1 MLHGGRGVQTRRMT
15 RVHTFQSVEQML
27 ARRALPRSTAAA
39 GRPSPRSTTKP
50 AGGGAQQQIIGQGA
64 SEPVEGGG
72 EAARP
77 GRFWPVPPTPSTSAS
92 SGSAGASASPGTVT
106 GEAAPDAA
114 RHSSLIDMDA
124 EGRGT
129 KGRKV
134 KGKMGDE
141 VFTRQG
147 WTRAGNGFL
156 AGRPF
161 LLKCKG
167 LVDRSPKLRRQVD
180 RSHQSASDGRP
191 FSPN

>member
-134 KGKMGDE
+134 KGRWETRCLLVRGKGRFRYAPRDE
-141 VFTRQG
+141 KVISESATDKVRSS
-147 WTRAGNGFL
+147 REKA
-156 AGRPF
+156 A
-161 LLKCKG
+161 
-167 LVDRSPKLRRQVD
+167 LVTEVA
-180 RSHQSASDGRP
+180 QSGGQQCCV
-191 FSPN
+191 

>member
-1 MLHGGRGVQTRRMT
+1 MSQDELWAGALFQRGHRGKRIMLHGGRGVQTRRMT

-106 GEAAPDAA
+106 GEAAPDTAP
-114 RHSSLIDMDA
+114 HSSLIDMDA

-147 WTRAGNGFL
+147 RYLVHVWRGSGFFSCTTLDPTR
-156 AGRPF
+156 
-161 LLKCKG
+161 
-167 LVDRSPKLRRQVD
+167 
-180 RSHQSASDGRP
+180 
-191 FSPN
+191 

>member
-106 GEAAPDAA
+106 GEAAPDTAP
-114 RHSSLIDMDA
+114 HSSLIDMDA

-134 KGKMGDE
+134 KGRWETRCLLVRPCVHLGK
-141 VFTRQG
+141 VFTR
-147 WTRAGNGFL
+147 RIHIKIGFYK
-156 AGRPF
+156 PQIKHIHSYN
-161 LLKCKG
+161 LKCG
-167 LVDRSPKLRRQVD
+167 RAVALLRR
-180 RSHQSASDGRP
+180 RQSR
-191 FSPN
+191 

>member
-141 VFTRQG
+141 VFTRQHPSQQALSYPCCPCSPCS
-147 WTRAGNGFL
+147 TAGSTMTSRGQIAACCFC
-156 AGRPF
+156 R
-161 LLKCKG
+161 KG
-167 LVDRSPKLRRQVD
+167 KETTPIPC
-180 RSHQSASDGRP
+180 G
-191 FSPN
+191 